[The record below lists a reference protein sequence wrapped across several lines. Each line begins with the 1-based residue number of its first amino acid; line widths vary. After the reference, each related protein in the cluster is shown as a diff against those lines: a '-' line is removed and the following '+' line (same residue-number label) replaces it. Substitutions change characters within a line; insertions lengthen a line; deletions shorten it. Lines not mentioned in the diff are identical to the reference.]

1 MWLLL
6 GLCSVSDETCQGSLC
21 PASSGTGIALGLFCI
36 SYRYLI
42 HCFSLWVR
50 YHYCSSL
57 LLCSFLWPL
66 CLLTFY
72 HYIIAILVIIAV
84 ANAFTEVDRAEI
96 NALLLSVPH
105 NYGMNDPVT
114 LHIHTSSPPHYGSIN
129 ASMSGHGDGNRRVK
143 NMEKW
148 IYSKSEKWGEARCK
162 KKKNRWTTLRKVKGK
177 GREGGGRER
186 G

>member
-21 PASSGTGIALGLFCI
+21 PASSGTGIALGLFCT
-36 SYRYLI
+36 SCRYLI
-42 HCFSLWVR
+42 HCLSLRVR

-57 LLCSFLWPL
+57 LICSFLWTL

-114 LHIHTSSPPHYGSIN
+114 LHIHTSSPPHCGSIN
-129 ASMSGHGDGNRRVK
+129 EWPRWWEQKGKKYGKNGFTLNRKSGEKQGVK
-143 NMEKW
+143 KRKIDKQHWEKW
-148 IYSKSEKWGEARCK
+148 KE
-162 KKKNRWTTLRKVKGK
+162 
-177 GREGGGRER
+177 REER
-186 G
+186 GEGEREDR